1 MALITRVTRFL
12 SNPFRIFLP
21 WRALRPLRE
30 IQRLFLGSI
39 VGRLGAVNCL
49 KTSPCPVAYLFRLA
63 VGIGSF
69 CERKSRILRRI
80 AGVS

>member
-49 KTSPCPVAYLFRLA
+49 KT
-63 VGIGSF
+63 
-69 CERKSRILRRI
+69 
-80 AGVS
+80 